1 MSLDIPIA
9 FAFSAGIV
17 AAFNPCGAAMLP
29 AYIGYQ
35 LSGLSDTENPL
46 IMVANGILLGLIVT
60 AGFITFSLLAGIIV
74 TIGGDYIFKIFP
86 FAGLA
91 VGISITVFGTW
102 LTLTG
107 NHFTI
112 LIATRFGIG
121 GGRGFS
127 GVFLFGILYAVS
139 SLGCAFPIFLAAV
152 GILSG
157 HNIGN
162 VGFVESLIR
171 FVSYGLGM
179 GLVLTTVT
187 LGVVFF
193 RDLVSKAIRSISPYV
208 GLVGNLFL
216 LFSGLYLTWYWI
228 VGEGSELLYFN
239 VDKIF

>member
-1 MSLDIPIA
+1 MSLDVPIV

-35 LSGLSDTENPL
+35 MSGLSDTEDPL
-46 IMVANGILLGLIVT
+46 IIVGNGIFLGLMVT
-60 AGFITFSLLAGIIV
+60 AGFITFSLLAGIII

-91 VGISITVFGTW
+91 VGISITALGFW
-102 LTLTG
+102 LMLTG
-107 NHFTI
+107 SHFTI
-112 LIATRFGIG
+112 LVATRFGIG
-121 GGRGFS
+121 EKRGPL
-127 GVFLFGILYAVS
+127 GVFLFGIVYAVS

-162 VGFVESLIR
+162 VAFVESLIR

-193 RDLVSKAIRSISPYV
+193 RDLVSKTIRKIIPYV
-208 GLVGNLFL
+208 GLAGNLFL
-216 LFSGLYLTWYWI
+216 VFSGLYLTWYWI
-228 VGEGSELLYFN
+228 FGHGSELLYFN
-239 VDKIF
+239 IDKIF

>member
-1 MSLDIPIA
+1 
-9 FAFSAGIV
+9 
-17 AAFNPCGAAMLP
+17 MLP

-46 IMVANGILLGLIVT
+46 IIVLSGIWLGLIVT
-60 AGFITFSLLAGIIV
+60 AGFIIFSLLAGIVV
-74 TIGGDYIFKIFP
+74 TIGGDYIFEIFP

-91 VGISITVFGTW
+91 VGISITALGTW
-102 LTLTG
+102 LMMTG

-112 LIATRFGIG
+112 SVATRFGIG
-121 GGRGFS
+121 DKRGS
-127 GVFLFGILYAVS
+127 LGVFLFGILYAVS

-157 HNIGN
+157 KNIGD
-162 VGFVESLIR
+162 VGLIESLIR

-193 RDLVSKAIRSISPYV
+193 RDLVSKTIRKIIPYV

-216 LFSGLYLTWYWI
+216 VLSGLYLTWYWI
-228 VGEGSELLYFN
+228 FGHGSELLYFN
-239 VDKIF
+239 IDKIF